1 MTEGPS
7 PPSGRPEPSRRRDKS
22 LRPTPILIVMYLL
35 ATALAIGLF
44 VAFPTSTTTSISYS
58 DFIQMVRTSQIAEV
72 VIDEHRIRG
81 TIKDKTQGFETTRI
95 ADTRASDILRDRRSI
110 RARWPDV

>member
-44 VAFPTSTTTSISYS
+44 VAFPTSTRTSISYS
-58 DFIQMVRTSQIAEV
+58 DFIQMIRTSQIAEV
-72 VIDEHRIRG
+72 VIDEHRIRE